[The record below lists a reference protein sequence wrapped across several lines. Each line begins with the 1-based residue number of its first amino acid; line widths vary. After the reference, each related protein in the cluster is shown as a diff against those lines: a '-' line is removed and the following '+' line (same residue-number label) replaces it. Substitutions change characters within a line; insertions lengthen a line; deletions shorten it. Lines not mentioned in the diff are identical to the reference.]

1 MQPACEAASR
11 AAMDERPDRV
21 RTSLLIIGAGPFGL
35 AMAAIAG
42 ARGIDYV
49 MAGQPMEFWRRNM
62 PRGMTLRSACDWHLD
77 PTDEHTIDAFLA
89 ERRQTAAEVEP
100 LSLDFY
106 LAYADWFCAQKHLDP
121 QPARVTALDRDAGG
135 DLIATFDDASSIA
148 AASVVL
154 APGFRHFAHVPVELA
169 ALLPE
174 ERYSHTCDE
183 VDLGRLTGC
192 RCLIVGGRQ
201 SAFESAALL
210 REHGAVAVHV
220 SYRHDTPDF
229 TASDWSWVNQM
240 VARMARQPHWYRELS
255 DDERADLNQRFWREG
270 RLKLEPW
277 LAPRLAH
284 PEIEL
289 LPQSNMVSSRLIDD
303 TLEITFADGRIRAVD
318 HVLFATG
325 YKVDMA
331 RVPYLSPRLRSE
343 MALDQGFPVLDT
355 SLQTTAPG
363 LYVTSLPATRSFGLF
378 FGFTTAVRASAQI
391 IAADLQRRAAPPGSH

>member
-1 MQPACEAASR
+1 
-11 AAMDERPDRV
+11 MDERHDRV

-35 AMAAIAG
+35 AMAALAG

-49 MAGQPMEFWRRNM
+49 IAGRPMEFWRRNM

-77 PTDEHTIDAFLA
+77 PTDEHTIEAFLE
-89 ERRQTAAEVEP
+89 ERGQATADVEP

-106 LAYADWFCAQKHLDP
+106 LAYADWFCTHKQLSPKLAH
-121 QPARVTALDRDAGG
+121 VTALDRGAGG
-135 DLIATFDDASSIA
+135 DLIAAFDDGTRIA

-154 APGFRHFAHVPVELA
+154 APGFRHFAHIPAELA
-169 ALLPE
+169 ALLPR

-183 VDLGRLTGC
+183 PDFERLAGR

-210 REHGAVAVHV
+210 REHGAAAVHV
-220 SYRHDTPDF
+220 SYRHETPAF
-229 TASDWSWVNQM
+229 TASDWSWVNLM
-240 VARMARQPHWYRELS
+240 VARMARRPAWFRELP

-289 LPQSNMVSSRLIDD
+289 LPKTNVAWCRSAGGALNIAFD
-303 TLEITFADGRIRAVD
+303 DGRIRSVD

-325 YKVDMA
+325 YKVDMG
-331 RVPYLSPRLRSE
+331 RIPYLSPRLRSE
-343 MALDQGFPVLDT
+343 MSLDQGFPVLDT

-363 LYVTSLPATRSFGLF
+363 LYVTSLPATRAFGLF
-378 FGFTTAVRASAQI
+378 FGFTTAVRASAEI
-391 IAADLQRRAAPPGSH
+391 IGADLQRRATQPRSH